1 MPSDMTSFVGIAGPA
16 NVCDNRAA
24 AVDRPLAKRALGGS
38 AFIALLGDNMHFIAA
53 LAQIGVGSLNSM
65 YSG

>member
-1 MPSDMTSFVGIAGPA
+1 MNT
-16 NVCDNRAA
+16 CDNRAA

-38 AFIALLGDNMHFIAA
+38 AFIALLGDYIYIIAA
-53 LAQIGVGSLNSM
+53 LVQIGVGSVNSM